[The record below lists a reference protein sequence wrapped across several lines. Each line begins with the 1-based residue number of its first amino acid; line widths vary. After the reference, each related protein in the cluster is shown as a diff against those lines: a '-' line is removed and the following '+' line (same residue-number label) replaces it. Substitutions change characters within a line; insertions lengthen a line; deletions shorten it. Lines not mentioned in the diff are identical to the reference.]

1 MRALPIIV
9 SSLLFA
15 ACGDT
20 GGSLGTIDEPPMKE
34 CIREA
39 APRTYEIYF
48 VLDVS
53 TSMAPFLNDVK
64 DELVALSFN
73 FPEYDADGRRTQV
86 DYYVVAFVND
96 YLWFPLGAERMTSH
110 IAVQAAFEDAIAAG
124 SSGQNLTQSSL
135 NAETTENLLDAIAS
149 VLARESDAEAKLML
163 IATDATF
170 AEMPAVLSSGIE
182 VQSSYHGIKSELEAQ
197 GFRVHAFT
205 QSDVD
210 GLGRL
215 YANQPPLTALP
226 GSTVHDLSVLTG
238 DRETVRQTLTDIAV
252 NASCN

>member
-1 MRALPIIV
+1 MRAPIIIALAV
-9 SSLLFA
+9 LA
-15 ACGDT
+15 GCGDT
-20 GGSLGTIDEPPMKE
+20 GGGLGNIEEPPKKE
-34 CIREA
+34 CIRET
-39 APRTYEIYF
+39 APRTFEIYF

-73 FPEYDADGRRTQV
+73 FPEFDAEGRRTQV

-96 YLWFPLGAERMTSH
+96 FLWFPVGAERMTSH
-110 IAVQAAFEDAIAAG
+110 IAVQAAFEEAIAAG
-124 SSGQNLTQSSL
+124 STGNNLTQSAL

-149 VLARESDAEAKLML
+149 VLARQSDAEAKLML

-170 AEMPAVLSSGIE
+170 AEAPAVLSNDIVVE
-182 VQSSYHGIKSELEAQ
+182 SSYLDIKAELETQ

-215 YANQPPLTALP
+215 YANQPPLTTLP

-238 DRETVRQTLTDIAV
+238 DRETVRETLTDIAV
-252 NASCN
+252 NAACN